1 MEGLMKLLNTR
12 GVGEQLIDEIKI
24 NKNKNIEINKKNL
37 INELQDIIDSSLE
50 DIFCNE
56 IPILYNVI
64 DVEDWEGGVYGD
76 FEWKQVETIEE
87 HNFMGHISE
96 DYPYFHKIMLMWCT
110 NEFY

>member
-1 MEGLMKLLNTR
+1 MKLLNTR

-37 INELQDIIDSSLE
+37 INELQEIIDCSLE

-64 DVEDWEGGVYGD
+64 DVEDWEEGREGGYG
-76 FEWKQVETIEE
+76 EWKQVETIEE
-87 HNFMGHISE
+87 HNFMGQYNE